1 MSNRGRPGLRGVVGS
16 SPQSDAVPPAR
27 HHNIEIMEEQL
38 MQVLTLEQAQQL
50 EGGGFW
56 RGFVCGLTAVATI
69 GIIVS
74 PDPISKL
81 AFYSL
86 STGWA
91 ACLA

>member
-1 MSNRGRPGLRGVVGS
+1 
-16 SPQSDAVPPAR
+16 
-27 HHNIEIMEEQL
+27 

-69 GIIVS
+69 AAFVS

-81 AFYSL
+81 GLYSL
-86 STGWA
+86 ATGWGTCFA
-91 ACLA
+91 

>member
-1 MSNRGRPGLRGVVGS
+1 
-16 SPQSDAVPPAR
+16 
-27 HHNIEIMEEQL
+27 

-56 RGFVCGLTAVATI
+56 RGFVCGLTGVATI
-69 GIIVS
+69 AAIIS

-81 AFYSL
+81 AVYSL
-86 STGWA
+86 ATGWA